1 VKRVLNWQKFFASF
15 FQKRR
20 SFFSEEKK
28 QKIFAR
34 WPASAFVPDVKLLGC
49 GDRT

>member
-20 SFFSEEKK
+20 IFFSEEKK

-34 WPASAFVPDVKLLGC
+34 WPASAFAGRQTAWL
-49 GDRT
+49 RR